1 MRGESVSSGE
11 TLIWPWWQ
19 RGLHWALAVAVLT
32 ALLTHEGGRVHE
44 WLGYVAL
51 AVALARVGLGFAGPG
66 SLRFAAF
73 VRGPRATL
81 AYARQAWHGAEP
93 RHLNHNPLGG
103 WMVVA
108 LLLLSLLGAGSG
120 ALYVTDRFWGDAGV
134 IAVHAVAC
142 WALLPL
148 AALHLAGVIHASRR
162 HHENLVAAMWHGRKR
177 EPASPPP
184 ASPP

>member
-1 MRGESVSSGE
+1 MRGASGSSGE
-11 TLIWPWWQ
+11 LLIWPWWQ
-19 RGLHWALAVAVLT
+19 RGLHWGLAVAVLT

-51 AVALARVGLGFAGPG
+51 AAALARFGLGFAGPR

-73 VRGPRATL
+73 VRGRRATL
-81 AYARQAWHGAEP
+81 AYARHVLHGDER

-103 WMVVA
+103 WMVMV
-108 LLLLSLLGAGSG
+108 LLLLCVLGAGSG

-148 AALHLAGVIHASRR
+148 VLLHLAGVIHASRR

-177 EPASPPP
+177 DVAAPPDSAP
-184 ASPP
+184 